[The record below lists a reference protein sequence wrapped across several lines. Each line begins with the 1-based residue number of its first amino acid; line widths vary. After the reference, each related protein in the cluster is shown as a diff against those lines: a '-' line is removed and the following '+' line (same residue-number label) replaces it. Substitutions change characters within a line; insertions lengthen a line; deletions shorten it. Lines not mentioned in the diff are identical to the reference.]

1 LFGPQSQTLPVARF
15 IRTYK
20 DYKADRENPPVVP
33 STLLLDESVEPIRDF
48 ILVSFLLIERRRRE
62 TETATVNRAQALA
75 IYGQNGVFGSST
87 S

>member
-1 LFGPQSQTLPVARF
+1 MFGPQSNTLPVARF

-20 DYKADRENPPVVP
+20 DYKVNRENPPVVP
-33 STLLLDESVEPIRDF
+33 STLLLDERVEPIRDF

-62 TETATVNRAQALA
+62 TETATVNAAQAHA